1 MLDSDRRL
9 LLHLLG
15 EVQVVL
21 ANPDAV
27 YDVLARRK
35 DFPRE
40 YKMGKRLEIFGPNLA
55 TATNETWPRHRRLTT
70 PPFSERN
77 NSFVWRESLAQSSS
91 MLRTWM
97 SKGRNGV
104 EGTPT
109 DAMTLTLHVLIA
121 VGLGRTYEFDG
132 GTTILE
138 GNHKIS
144 YRDALK
150 VILNNLFIAIFISST
165 ALRTVLLPLKLR
177 KVKHA
182 LQEFRDYMKE
192 MMEEDTKSLYEIE
205 AKKDNLMT
213 VLLRA
218 SESRDGNG
226 RNGLSD
232 QEILGNL
239 FIYNVGGHDTTAN
252 TLAYCI
258 ILLSVEPDIQ
268 EWIREEIQSVFGVEV
283 DVKDWEY
290 ETAFPRLKRCFALM
304 VSLNL
309 TFNIQEP

>member
-1 MLDSDRRL
+1 
-9 LLHLLG
+9 
-15 EVQVVL
+15 
-21 ANPDAV
+21 
-27 YDVLARRK
+27 
-35 DFPRE
+35 
-40 YKMGKRLEIFGPNLA
+40 
-55 TATNETWPRHRRLTT
+55 
-70 PPFSERN
+70 
-77 NSFVWRESLAQSSS
+77 
-91 MLRTWM
+91 M
-97 SKGRNGV
+97 SKERNGV

-109 DAMTLTLHVLIA
+109 DPMTRTLHALI

-144 YRDALK
+144 YRDALS
-150 VILNNLFIAIFISST
+150 VILNNLFVAIFISST
-165 ALRTVLLPLKLR
+165 ALPTALLPLKLR
-177 KVKHA
+177 EVKHA

-258 ILLSVEPDIQ
+258 ILLSVELIIQ
-268 EWIREEIQSVFGVEV
+268 EWIREEIQSVFGVEG
-283 DVKDWEY
+283 DIKDWEY
-290 ETAFPRLKRCFALM
+290 ETAFTRLKRCFALM